1 MNTKL
6 KSIIQQIIKE
16 EVALFEKKKKK
27 DELPPLD
34 VDVDVDAEVAPAE
47 EAPADDLST
56 DPNMDMD
63 MGADMN
69 MGGDSIEKQVGQGLQ
84 TTLDAA
90 KQLPDGEN
98 KDKLVRQIGNTALF
112 FLKTQ
117 ITKDQA

>member
-6 KSIIQQIIKE
+6 KSLIEQIIRE
-16 EVALFEKKKKK
+16 ETALFEKKKKK

-34 VDVDVDAEVAPAE
+34 IDVDIDAEAPTE
-47 EAPADDLST
+47 EAPIDDLST
-56 DPNMDMD
+56 DPNLDTDMG
-63 MGADMN
+63 MGAD

-84 TTLDAA
+84 TALDAA

>member
-1 MNTKL
+1 MSTKL
-6 KSIIQQIIKE
+6 KSLIQQIIKE
-16 EVALFEKKKKK
+16 ETALFEKKKKK

-34 VDVDVDAEVAPAE
+34 VDVNVDAEAVPAE
-47 EAPADDLST
+47 EAPIDDMST
-56 DPNMDMD
+56 EPTPDVNMSGD
-63 MGADMN
+63 
-69 MGGDSIEKQVGQGLQ
+69 MGGDSVEKQVGQGLQ
-84 TTLDAA
+84 TALDAA

>member
-1 MNTKL
+1 MSTKL
-6 KSIIQQIIKE
+6 KSLIQQIIKE

-47 EAPADDLST
+47 EAPIEDVPT

-63 MGADMN
+63 MGAD

-84 TTLDAA
+84 TALDAA

>member
-6 KSIIQQIIKE
+6 KSLIQQIIKE
-16 EVALFEKKKKK
+16 ETALLEKKKKK

-34 VDVDVDAEVAPAE
+34 VDVDVEAPAE
-47 EAPADDLST
+47 EAPVDDI
-56 DPNMDMD
+56 PAEPAMDMD
-63 MGADMN
+63 MGAD

-84 TTLDAA
+84 TALDAA

>member
-6 KSIIQQIIKE
+6 KSLIQQIIKE
-16 EVALFEKKKKK
+16 ETALLEKKKKK

-34 VDVDVDAEVAPAE
+34 VDVDIEAPAE
-47 EAPADDLST
+47 EAPVDDLST

-63 MGADMN
+63 MGADM
-69 MGGDSIEKQVGQGLQ
+69 GGDSIEKQVGQGLQ
-84 TTLDAA
+84 TALDAA

>member
-1 MNTKL
+1 MSTKL
-6 KSIIQQIIKE
+6 KSLIQQIIKE

-47 EAPADDLST
+47 EAPIDDLST
-56 DPNMDMD
+56 DPNID
-63 MGADMN
+63 MGGD

-84 TTLDAA
+84 TALDAA

>member
-6 KSIIQQIIKE
+6 KSLIQQIIKE
-16 EVALFEKKKKK
+16 EVALFEKKKK

-34 VDVDVDAEVAPAE
+34 LDLEVDTE
-47 EAPADDLST
+47 EAPAEDVSIEPT
-56 DPNMDMD
+56 SDMD
-63 MGADMN
+63 MGAD

-84 TTLDAA
+84 TALDAA

>member
-1 MNTKL
+1 MDTKL
-6 KSIIQQIIKE
+6 KSLIQQIIKE

-34 VDVDVDAEVAPAE
+34 VDVDVDAEAPTEETPAE
-47 EAPADDLST
+47 EAPAV
-56 DPNMDMD
+56 DPTMDMD
-63 MGADMN
+63 MGAD

-84 TTLDAA
+84 TALDAA

>member
-1 MNTKL
+1 MSTKL
-6 KSIIQQIIKE
+6 KSLIQQIIKE
-16 EVALFEKKKKK
+16 EVALFEKKKK

-34 VDVDVDAEVAPAE
+34 VDIDVDAEEAPAE
-47 EAPADDLST
+47 EAPVDDLPT
-56 DPNMDMD
+56 DPNID
-63 MGADMN
+63 MGGD

-84 TTLDAA
+84 TALDAA

>member
-1 MNTKL
+1 MSTKL
-6 KSIIQQIIKE
+6 KSLIQQIIKE

-34 VDVDVDAEVAPAE
+34 VDVDIEAPAE
-47 EAPADDLST
+47 EAPIDDI
-56 DPNMDMD
+56 PAEPAMDMD
-63 MGADMN
+63 MGAD

-84 TTLDAA
+84 TALDAA

>member
-1 MNTKL
+1 MSTKL
-6 KSIIQQIIKE
+6 KSLIQQIIKE

-34 VDVDVDAEVAPAE
+34 VDVDVEAPAE
-47 EAPADDLST
+47 EAPVDDIPAD
-56 DPNMDMD
+56 PAMDMD
-63 MGADMN
+63 MGAD

-84 TTLDAA
+84 TALDAA

>member
-1 MNTKL
+1 MSTKL
-6 KSIIQQIIKE
+6 KSLIQQIIKE

-34 VDVDVDAEVAPAE
+34 VDVDVEAEAPAE
-47 EAPADDLST
+47 EAPIDDT
-56 DPNMDMD
+56 PIDPTMDID
-63 MGADMN
+63 MGAN
-69 MGGDSIEKQVGQGLQ
+69 VGGDSIEKQVGQGLQ
-84 TTLDAA
+84 TALDAA

>member
-6 KSIIQQIIKE
+6 KSLIQQIIKE
-16 EVALFEKKKKK
+16 ETALLEKKKKK

-34 VDVDVDAEVAPAE
+34 VDVDIETPAE
-47 EAPADDLST
+47 ETPADLST
-56 DPNMDMD
+56 EPAMDMD
-63 MGADMN
+63 MGAD

-84 TTLDAA
+84 TALDAA

>member
-6 KSIIQQIIKE
+6 KSLIEQIIRE
-16 EVALFEKKKKK
+16 ETALFEKKKKK

-34 VDVDVDAEVAPAE
+34 IDVDVDAEAPAE
-47 EAPADDLST
+47 EAPVDDLST

-63 MGADMN
+63 MGADM
-69 MGGDSIEKQVGQGLQ
+69 GGDSIEKQVGQGLQ
-84 TTLDAA
+84 TALDAA

>member
-1 MNTKL
+1 MSTKL
-6 KSIIQQIIKE
+6 KSLIQQIIKE

-34 VDVDVDAEVAPAE
+34 VDVDVEAEAPAE
-47 EAPADDLST
+47 EAPIDDT
-56 DPNMDMD
+56 PIDPAMDMD
-63 MGADMN
+63 MGADI
-69 MGGDSIEKQVGQGLQ
+69 GGDSIEKQVGQGLQ
-84 TTLDAA
+84 TALDAA

>member
-1 MNTKL
+1 MSTKL
-6 KSIIQQIIKE
+6 KSLIQQIIKE
-16 EVALFEKKKKK
+16 EVALFEKKKK

-34 VDVDVDAEVAPAE
+34 LDLEVDAEEAPAE
-47 EAPADDLST
+47 EAPVDNIDVEPTA
-56 DPNMDMD
+56 D
-63 MGADMN
+63 MGADM
-69 MGGDSIEKQVGQGLQ
+69 GGDSVEKQVGQGLQ
-84 TTLDAA
+84 TALDAA

>member
-6 KSIIQQIIKE
+6 KTLIQQIIKE
-16 EVALFEKKKKK
+16 ETALLEKKKKK

-34 VDVDVDAEVAPAE
+34 VDVDVEAPAE
-47 EAPADDLST
+47 EAPIDDV
-56 DPNMDMD
+56 PAEPAMDMD
-63 MGADMN
+63 MGAD

-84 TTLDAA
+84 TALDAA

>member
-1 MNTKL
+1 MSTKL
-6 KSIIQQIIKE
+6 KSLIQQIIKE

-34 VDVDVDAEVAPAE
+34 VDVDVETPTE
-47 EAPADDLST
+47 EAPIDDIPAD
-56 DPNMDMD
+56 PAMDMD
-63 MGADMN
+63 MGAD

-84 TTLDAA
+84 TALDAT

>member
-1 MNTKL
+1 MSTKL
-6 KSIIQQIIKE
+6 KSLIQQIIKE

-34 VDVDVDAEVAPAE
+34 IDVDAEAPAE
-47 EAPADDLST
+47 EAPVDDI
-56 DPNMDMD
+56 PAEPAIDMD
-63 MGADMN
+63 MGADM
-69 MGGDSIEKQVGQGLQ
+69 GGDSVEKQVGQGLQ
-84 TTLDAA
+84 TALDAA

>member
-1 MNTKL
+1 MSTKL
-6 KSIIQQIIKE
+6 KSLIQQIIKE

-34 VDVDVDAEVAPAE
+34 IDVDVETEASAE
-47 EAPADDLST
+47 EAPIDDLST
-56 DPNMDMD
+56 DPNMDM
-63 MGADMN
+63 GAD

-84 TTLDAA
+84 TALDAA

>member
-1 MNTKL
+1 MSTKL
-6 KSIIQQIIKE
+6 KSLIQQIIKE
-16 EVALFEKKKKK
+16 EVALFEKKKK

-34 VDVDVDAEVAPAE
+34 IDVDVEAPAE
-47 EAPADDLST
+47 EAPVDDLST

-63 MGADMN
+63 MGGD

-84 TTLDAA
+84 TALDAA

>member
-1 MNTKL
+1 MSTKL
-6 KSIIQQIIKE
+6 KSLIQQIIKE

-34 VDVDVDAEVAPAE
+34 LNIEPDVEISTE
-47 EAPADDLST
+47 EAPVDDT
-56 DPNMDMD
+56 PAEPTVDMD
-63 MGADMN
+63 MGAN

-84 TTLDAA
+84 TALDAA

>member
-1 MNTKL
+1 MSTKL
-6 KSIIQQIIKE
+6 KSLIQQIIKE
-16 EVALFEKKKKK
+16 EVALFEKKKK

-34 VDVDVDAEVAPAE
+34 VDVDVDTEEAPAE
-47 EAPADDLST
+47 EAPVDDLPT
-56 DPNMDMD
+56 DPNMDMSGD
-63 MGADMN
+63 

-84 TTLDAA
+84 TALDAA

>member
-1 MNTKL
+1 MDTKL
-6 KSIIQQIIKE
+6 KSLIQQIIKE

-47 EAPADDLST
+47 EAPIDDLST
-56 DPNMDMD
+56 DPNIDMN
-63 MGADMN
+63 MGAD

-84 TTLDAA
+84 TALDAA

>member
-6 KSIIQQIIKE
+6 KSLIQQIIKE

-34 VDVDVDAEVAPAE
+34 VDVDVDAEAPTEEAPAE
-47 EAPADDLST
+47 EAPAV
-56 DPNMDMD
+56 DPTMDMD
-63 MGADMN
+63 MGAD

-84 TTLDAA
+84 TALDAA

-117 ITKDQA
+117 ITKDQV

>member
-1 MNTKL
+1 MSTKL
-6 KSIIQQIIKE
+6 KSLIQQIIKE

-34 VDVDVDAEVAPAE
+34 IDVDVDTEAPTE
-47 EAPADDLST
+47 EAPVDNLST

-63 MGADMN
+63 MGGD

-84 TTLDAA
+84 TALDAA

>member
-6 KSIIQQIIKE
+6 KSLIQQIIKE
-16 EVALFEKKKKK
+16 EVALFEKKKK

-34 VDVDVDAEVAPAE
+34 LDLEVDAEEAPAE
-47 EAPADDLST
+47 EASSEDVSIEPTS
-56 DPNMDMD
+56 DMD
-63 MGADMN
+63 MGADM
-69 MGGDSIEKQVGQGLQ
+69 GGDSVEKQVGQGLQ
-84 TTLDAA
+84 IALDAA

>member
-6 KSIIQQIIKE
+6 KSLIQQIIKE
-16 EVALFEKKKKK
+16 ETALLEKKKKK

-34 VDVDVDAEVAPAE
+34 VDVDIEAPAE
-47 EAPADDLST
+47 EAPIDDV
-56 DPNMDMD
+56 PAEPAMDMD
-63 MGADMN
+63 MGAN

-84 TTLDAA
+84 TALDAA

>member
-1 MNTKL
+1 MSTKL
-6 KSIIQQIIKE
+6 KSLIQQIIKE

-34 VDVDVDAEVAPAE
+34 VDVDVDADIAPAE
-47 EAPADDLST
+47 EAPVDDLST

-63 MGADMN
+63 

-84 TTLDAA
+84 TALDAA

>member
-1 MNTKL
+1 MSTKL
-6 KSIIQQIIKE
+6 KSLIQQIIKE

-34 VDVDVDAEVAPAE
+34 VDIDAETPPAE
-47 EAPADDLST
+47 EAPVDDLST
-56 DPNMDMD
+56 DPNMNMD
-63 MGADMN
+63 MGGD

-84 TTLDAA
+84 TALDAA

>member
-1 MNTKL
+1 MSTKL
-6 KSIIQQIIKE
+6 KSLIQQIIKE

-34 VDVDVDAEVAPAE
+34 IDVDVDTKAPTE
-47 EAPADDLST
+47 EAPVDNLST

-63 MGADMN
+63 MGGD

-84 TTLDAA
+84 TALDAA

>member
-1 MNTKL
+1 MSTKL
-6 KSIIQQIIKE
+6 KSLIQQIIKE
-16 EVALFEKKKKK
+16 EVALFEKKKK

-34 VDVDVDAEVAPAE
+34 VDVDVDAEEAPPTE
-47 EAPADDLST
+47 EAPVDDLST
-56 DPNMDMD
+56 DPNMNMD
-63 MGADMN
+63 GDI
-69 MGGDSIEKQVGQGLQ
+69 GGGSIEKQVGQGLQ
-84 TTLDAA
+84 TALDAA

>member
-1 MNTKL
+1 MSTKL
-6 KSIIQQIIKE
+6 KSLIQQIIKE

-47 EAPADDLST
+47 EAPIDDLST
-56 DPNMDMD
+56 DPNIDMN
-63 MGADMN
+63 MGAD

-84 TTLDAA
+84 TALDAA

>member
-1 MNTKL
+1 MSTKL
-6 KSIIQQIIKE
+6 KSLIQQIIKE

-34 VDVDVDAEVAPAE
+34 IDVDVETEAPAE
-47 EAPADDLST
+47 EAPIDDLST
-56 DPNMDMD
+56 DPNMDM
-63 MGADMN
+63 GAD

-84 TTLDAA
+84 TALDAA

-117 ITKDQA
+117 ITKDQV

>member
-6 KSIIQQIIKE
+6 KSLIQQIIKE
-16 EVALFEKKKKK
+16 EVALFEKKKK

-34 VDVDVDAEVAPAE
+34 LDLEVDAE
-47 EAPADDLST
+47 EAPAEDVSIEPT
-56 DPNMDMD
+56 SDMD
-63 MGADMN
+63 MGAD

-84 TTLDAA
+84 TALDAA

>member
-1 MNTKL
+1 MSTKL
-6 KSIIQQIIKE
+6 KSLIQQIIQE

-34 VDVDVDAEVAPAE
+34 IDVDVETETPTE
-47 EAPADDLST
+47 EAPIDDLST
-56 DPNMDMD
+56 DPNMDM
-63 MGADMN
+63 GAD

-84 TTLDAA
+84 TALDAA

>member
-6 KSIIQQIIKE
+6 KSLIQQIIKE
-16 EVALFEKKKKK
+16 ETALLEKKKKK

-34 VDVDVDAEVAPAE
+34 VDVDIEAPAE
-47 EAPADDLST
+47 EAPVDDIPAD
-56 DPNMDMD
+56 PAMDMD
-63 MGADMN
+63 MGAD

-84 TTLDAA
+84 TALDAA

>member
-6 KSIIQQIIKE
+6 KSLIEQIIRE
-16 EVALFEKKKKK
+16 ETALFEKKKKK

-47 EAPADDLST
+47 EAPVDDLST
-56 DPNMDMD
+56 DPNIDMD
-63 MGADMN
+63 MGGD
-69 MGGDSIEKQVGQGLQ
+69 MGGDSVEKQVGQGLQ
-84 TTLDAA
+84 TALDAA